1 MKNREV
7 LSMEKHTDTQSYSSI
22 NLNGRFHFMLD
33 DDQSLR
39 FINAVFAGEL
49 LPWDITESFI
59 RQMDKACAA
68 EMEMNQKESGQI

>member
-33 DDQSLR
+33 DD
-39 FINAVFAGEL
+39 
-49 LPWDITESFI
+49 
-59 RQMDKACAA
+59 
-68 EMEMNQKESGQI
+68 